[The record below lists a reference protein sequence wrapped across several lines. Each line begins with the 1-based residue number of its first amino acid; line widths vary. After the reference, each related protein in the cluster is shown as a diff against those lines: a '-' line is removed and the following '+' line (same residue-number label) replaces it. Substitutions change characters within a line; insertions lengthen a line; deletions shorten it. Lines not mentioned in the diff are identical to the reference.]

1 VDGEVRTAEAEAKD
15 FLRELLADGPVP
27 VEEVFEEARSVRIA
41 EKTLRRAKSSLGV
54 DSEREGNIGKRGGGR
69 WLWVLPTNGHL
80 NGRIDDADTKDAVS
94 EVAGALQQLFDHN
107 PERREYASEQLAME
121 LYYSDYLDQEPSYE
135 TVTAAMKM
143 LDSVSSRA

>member
-1 VDGEVRTAEAEAKD
+1 
-15 FLRELLADGPVP
+15 
-27 VEEVFEEARSVRIA
+27 
-41 EKTLRRAKSSLGV
+41 
-54 DSEREGNIGKRGGGR
+54 
-69 WLWVLPTNGHL
+69 LWVLPNIKVAKADEWPPKPVEASDYPTESAYTSQKPASHLDSQDLDGQSSNGHL